1 MSRFSQDP
9 NPYEDPQPEKKRRL
23 KKNRAQEPRQ
33 RAPRGFDPR
42 QQQGYD
48 PRQQQQGYG
57 PRQQQGYDPQYQQ
70 YQQYPP
76 QQIVYEKK
84 KGMPWWAKLLVA
96 FVVLI
101 GIPLA
106 IFAGCAAL
114 TTTAIDETAKDL
126 GGDKA
131 VAADTNAPAPTENDA
146 GIPEFQLGQ
155 SAVINGVTATVQ
167 DFTPQTN
174 FEGKP
179 AVCSNV
185 SFQNGAD
192 QPYSFDST
200 NFKLKQPS
208 GVTQMPGYIGDR
220 PNELSYGELAPG
232 GNVSG
237 KVCWDVAEAAGEM
250 EIQLQF
256 DWLFSDG
263 PKLSGRLPSNLY
275 FPFQAPVL
283 VTGVSL

>member
-9 NPYEDPQPEKKRRL
+9 NPYEDPQPEKKARL
-23 KKNRAQEPRQ
+23 KKNRVQEPPQ
-33 RAPRGFDPR
+33 QAPQDYDPHPR
-42 QQQGYD
+42 QGYA
-48 PRQQQQGYG
+48 P
-57 PRQQQGYDPQYQQ
+57 Q

-76 QQIVYEKK
+76 QQVVYEKK
-84 KGMPWWAKLLVA
+84 KGMPWWVKLLIA

-114 TTTAIDETAKDL
+114 TTTAMDEAAKDL

-155 SAVINGVTATVQ
+155 SAAINGVTATVH
-167 DFTPQTN
+167 DLTPQLT
-174 FEGKP
+174 FDGKP

-208 GVTQMPGYIGDR
+208 GVTQTPGYIGDR

-237 KVCWDVAEAAGEM
+237 EVCWDVAEVAGEM

-256 DWLFSDG
+256 DWFFSDG
-263 PKLSGRLPSNLY
+263 PNAIWKTTL
-275 FPFQAPVL
+275 
-283 VTGVSL
+283 